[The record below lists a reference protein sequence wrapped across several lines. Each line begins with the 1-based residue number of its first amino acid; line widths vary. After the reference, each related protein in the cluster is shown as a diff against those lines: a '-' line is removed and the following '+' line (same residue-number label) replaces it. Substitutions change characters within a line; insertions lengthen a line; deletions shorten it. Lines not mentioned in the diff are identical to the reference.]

1 MQNALWPPSTNMGR
15 GGVPFDTHAARRRRQ
30 RAVKDEMDSLQEAL
44 TSVGAPFDEERRSQ
58 FDRYCELVEE
68 AAGRLNVT
76 GARGVERIREEL
88 VIRSLRLLASAPGG
102 FVSTTGWFDSR
113 RVLDVGSGAG
123 IPGIALKIACPG
135 MRLALL
141 DSSSKKCAFLERVV
155 AELSLADV
163 EVINA
168 RAEEAAHLPSYRE
181 HFDIVVSRGVAAL
194 PELAELTLPFA
205 AVGGTVVSAKGLSGE
220 REIVE
225 SEWAAGELGATP
237 AIRQVVDS
245 PGSSPP
251 DLLVYWLKVAPTP
264 DRYPRRTGVPHKR
277 PIMRPTAVSRS

>member
-1 MQNALWPPSTNMGR
+1 
-15 GGVPFDTHAARRRRQ
+15 
-30 RAVKDEMDSLQEAL
+30 MDSLQEAL
-44 TSVGAPFDEERRSQ
+44 TSVGAPFDEERRNR
-58 FDRYCELVEE
+58 FDMYCELVEE
-68 AAGRLNVT
+68 AAGSLNIT

-88 VIRSLRLLASAPGG
+88 GIRSLRLLAPAPGG
-102 FVSTTGWFDSR
+102 FVSTAGWFDSL

-123 IPGIALKIACPG
+123 IPGIVLKIACPG

-168 RAEEAAHLPSYRE
+168 RAEEAAHLPDYRE
-181 HFDIVVSRGVAAL
+181 QYDIVASRGVAAL

-205 AVGGTVVSAKGLSGE
+205 AVGGTVISAKGLSGE

-237 AIRQVVDS
+237 AIHQVVDS

-251 DLLVYWLKVAPTP
+251 DLLVYWLKVTPTP
-264 DRYPRRTGVPHKR
+264 DRYPRRSGVPHKR
-277 PIMRPTAVSRS
+277 PLTRPGAVSRS